1 MHSSLFERL
10 KAWLAGDIGADY
22 GIAQLQA
29 AAGVASFSSQPPAV
43 HFNPLGGVHGGYT
56 ATLFYVTA
64 SLQVNYLRPIGLAA
78 LPLRTE
84 ARVQQ
89 REGRHVA
96 VQATL
101 HDAQG
106 LLCAN
111 ASGVFTCLLHTA
123 SGATPSVGLP
133 AR

>member
-56 ATLFYVTA
+56 ATLFDA
-64 SLQVNYLRPIGLAA
+64 ALGLA
-78 LPLRTE
+78 
-84 ARVQQ
+84 VY
-89 REGRHVA
+89 
-96 VQATL
+96 
-101 HDAQG
+101 
-106 LLCAN
+106 
-111 ASGVFTCLLHTA
+111 S
-123 SGATPSVGLP
+123 
-133 AR
+133 